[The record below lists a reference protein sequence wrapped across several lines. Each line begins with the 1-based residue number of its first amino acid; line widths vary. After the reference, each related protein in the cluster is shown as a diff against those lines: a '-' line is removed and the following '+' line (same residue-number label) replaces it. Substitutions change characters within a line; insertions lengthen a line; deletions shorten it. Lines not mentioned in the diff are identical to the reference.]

1 MGTFIDLL
9 GQRFGRLTVIGRM
22 PNNKQNQAVWK
33 CLCDCGNETIVESGH
48 LRSGHTN
55 SCGCYGRDRSADYH
69 RTHGMKGTRLFST
82 YHTMKGRC
90 YNPTDHKYYR
100 YGARGIK
107 MCDDWVNNPKS
118 FFDWAMANGYK
129 EGLSIDRIDND
140 GDYCPENCRWTD
152 AKTQANNTSRNI
164 RYKYGDKEMTVSE
177 WADYLGITYSA
188 AKTRIKRGNFDELF
202 NTKNGNYKMVTHNGI
217 TKSIKEWAI
226 ALNLNYS
233 TVRDRVRKG
242 TFERLFPNTWAPGV
256 YGWKEV

>member
-1 MGTFIDLL
+1 
-9 GQRFGRLTVIGRM
+9 
-22 PNNKQNQAVWK
+22 
-33 CLCDCGNETIVESGH
+33 
-48 LRSGHTN
+48 
-55 SCGCYGRDRSADYH
+55 
-69 RTHGMKGTRLFST
+69 
-82 YHTMKGRC
+82 
-90 YNPTDHKYYR
+90 
-100 YGARGIK
+100 